1 MELESFK
8 KKNVTWVR
16 ALGTDK
22 TLFKH
27 CAENQN
33 EVTMSKYTA
42 TVQRLLFLH
51 GAIDISLTHRHNR
64 D

>member
-1 MELESFK
+1 MQLESFK
-8 KKNVTWVR
+8 KKKVTWVR

-27 CAENQN
+27 CAENQS

-42 TVQRLLFLH
+42 TVRPLLFMH
-51 GAIDISLTHRHNR
+51 GVGCISLKPLKQ
-64 D
+64 

>member
-27 CAENQN
+27 CAENQS

-42 TVQRLLFLH
+42 TVRPLLFVH
-51 GAIDISLTHRHNR
+51 GVVCISFISTTQ
-64 D
+64 

>member
-1 MELESFK
+1 MKLESFK

-16 ALGTDK
+16 SLGVDK
-22 TLFKH
+22 TLFRH

-51 GAIDISLTHRHNR
+51 GVVSVSLTPEHNR
-64 D
+64 G

>member
-27 CAENQN
+27 CAENKS

-42 TVQRLLFLH
+42 TVRTLLFVH
-51 GAIDISLTHRHNR
+51 GVNCVTLTKEHGG
-64 D
+64 